1 MEAHTAAPAARTAAP
16 RDRGVSGLSRRFTE
30 TKQALK
36 TTEFWAMLGVIAA
49 IVIAGAVDDGF
60 GARQVWLYVAIVAGA
75 YMVSRGLAKSGTSE
89 PQTEDI
95 QHDGR

>member
-1 MEAHTAAPAARTAAP
+1 MEAHTAAPPATTTAP
-16 RDRGVSGLSRRFTE
+16 RRGVSGFGRRFTE

-60 GARQVWLYVAIVAGA
+60 GARQVWLYAAIVASA
-75 YMVSRGLAKSGTSE
+75 YMISRGLAKSGSSE
-89 PQTEDI
+89 PRAEDQ
-95 QHDGR
+95 QHNGR